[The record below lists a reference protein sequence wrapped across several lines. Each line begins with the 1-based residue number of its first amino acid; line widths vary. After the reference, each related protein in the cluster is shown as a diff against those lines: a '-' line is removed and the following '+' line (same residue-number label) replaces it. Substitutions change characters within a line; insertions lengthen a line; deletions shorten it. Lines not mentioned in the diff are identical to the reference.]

1 MLKFIKNKISDA
13 YTNYKYNKVIKLS
26 DNYNL
31 KDNLSNNQLTNQLI
45 NQGYI
50 VWDNFLTDDNCDKLE
65 NIKQFGNSVKKID
78 NKVINNN
85 STAFKII
92 SNKIINN
99 LIQSYLGQSACL
111 DYIEYQRTE
120 FNSCNKSISEKW
132 HYDNVGK
139 RIKIFYFFND
149 CDQVFT
155 DYLQGT
161 NLIYHKK
168 YSTSDSRIN
177 DKFLNKFKDS
187 NVSILPKKN
196 RLVIFDT
203 NGYHRGVYRNNNN
216 NNDKASE
223 QIRDMILLEY
233 SCEKK
238 SNILKSDILGPR
250 RTFFSPEINFDDTL
264 VNRKYLVD
272 FKGFY
277 FYDKSFV
284 DSF

>member
-13 YTNYKYNKVIKLS
+13 YINYKYNKVIKFS

-31 KDNLSNNQLTNQLI
+31 KDNSSNNQLTNQLI

-50 VWDNFLTDDNCDKLE
+50 VWDNFLTDDNCDNLE

-120 FNSCNKSISEKW
+120 LNSYNKSISEKW

-139 RIKIFYFFND
+139 RIKIFYF
-149 CDQVFT
+149 
-155 DYLQGT
+155 
-161 NLIYHKK
+161 
-168 YSTSDSRIN
+168 
-177 DKFLNKFKDS
+177 
-187 NVSILPKKN
+187 PK
-196 RLVIFDT
+196 V
-203 NGYHRGVYRNNNN
+203 
-216 NNDKASE
+216 
-223 QIRDMILLEY
+223 
-233 SCEKK
+233 
-238 SNILKSDILGPR
+238 
-250 RTFFSPEINFDDTL
+250 
-264 VNRKYLVD
+264 
-272 FKGFY
+272 
-277 FYDKSFV
+277 
-284 DSF
+284 